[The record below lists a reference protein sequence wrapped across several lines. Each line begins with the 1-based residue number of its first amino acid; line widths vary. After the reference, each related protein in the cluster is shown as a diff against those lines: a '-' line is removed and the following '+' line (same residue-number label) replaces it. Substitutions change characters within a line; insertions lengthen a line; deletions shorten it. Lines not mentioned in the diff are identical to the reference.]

1 MKLFCTVFF
10 SLLLFSSCLE
20 VNKRSYLSEID
31 TLLLDIDSMKTQAET
46 LSIDTVDSLRKLRC
60 DLLSAYKNDNPSDTI
75 TIETAQH
82 IENLKF
88 SCSNLKA
95 FLDQKETL
103 NQIEMYR
110 NELLQLQKLINKGE
124 GERSSYNELI
134 AEEKQNIQ
142 VLKSNF
148 EQIQRYYQNGIRNF
162 GVSEE
167 YLKSLMNLE

>member
-1 MKLFCTVFF
+1 MKLFCAVFF
-10 SLLLFSSCLE
+10 SLFLLSSCLE
-20 VNKRSYLSEID
+20 VNKRSYLHEID
-31 TLLLDIDSMKTQAET
+31 TLLSDIDSMKIQAET
-46 LSIDTVDSLRKLRC
+46 LSISTVDSLIALRC
-60 DLLSAYKNDNPSDTI
+60 TLLNEYKKNNPSDTI

-95 FLDQKETL
+95 FLAQKETL
-103 NQIEMYR
+103 NQIEWYR
-110 NELLQLQKLINKGE
+110 NELLQLQKLIDKGE
-124 GERSSYNELI
+124 GERSSYKELI
-134 AEEKQNIQ
+134 TEEKQNIR